1 MRLCSQQDV
10 SDHLRQDITLIVTDI
25 ATLDALLHD
34 HTRFMAH
41 AFHNARKL
49 AITFN
54 LPTDVLTAIEMQ
66 STGWSVHALP
76 QDRSNKWTM
85 NQAALWL
92 RAGPALGRLKKL
104 TKCDFWLDHNN
115 SEYWW
120 EFNEAAILAPLLS
133 LANRDDVELVVDLP
147 SHAADDVPTPP
158 FKIHRRLRQELFG
171 VENSAGRL
179 SVIRKAQFPVM
190 KEIAEFINE
199 VDNNEEEREKNSRMF
214 DAQEREMWRQG
225 EDVDVHL
232 RMSLAEVDTLCTIHN
247 I

>member
-1 MRLCSQQDV
+1 V
-10 SDHLRQDITLIVTDI
+10 SDHLRQDVIFVVNDI
-25 ATLDALLHD
+25 ATLDTLLHD
-34 HTRFMAH
+34 PTGFMAD

-54 LPTDVLTAIEMQ
+54 LPIDVLTAIELQ

-76 QDRSNKWTM
+76 KDRFNKWTM

-104 TKCDFWLDHNN
+104 TRCDFWLDHNS

-133 LANRDDVELVVDLP
+133 VANRNDFELVVDLP

-158 FKIHRRLRQELFG
+158 FKIHRRLRQEIFG

-179 SVIRKAQFPVM
+179 SVLRKVQFPVL
-190 KEIAEFINE
+190 KEIAEFIYE
-199 VDNNEEEREKNSRMF
+199 IDNNEEEREKNSRMF
-214 DAQEREMWRQG
+214 DAQEREMWRKG
-225 EDVDVHL
+225 ENVEMEL
-232 RMSLAEVDTLCTIHN
+232 RMLAEIDTPCGIHN